1 MPGFFI
7 VFEGPDGSGTTRHSE
22 WLTERLRSEGKEV
35 VLTSEPTHGTHGE
48 KVRKAVRGEVE
59 MEPGDIQKAFSDDR
73 AEHVERLIQ
82 PALDE
87 GKVVITDR
95 YVPSTLV
102 YGEAAG
108 VSPVSLKRWNEG
120 FPKPDITFILLPPFE
135 VCLERLGKREENDE
149 FEKEAFQRK
158 VYEGY
163 ERYAAEHPEV
173 KVIDTSGEKEIVK
186 KEVFE
191 AILHLISI

>member
-1 MPGFFI
+1 MPKFFI

-22 WLTERLRSEGKEV
+22 WLAERLQKEGKEV
-35 VLTSEPTHGTHGE
+35 VLTSEPTHGVHGK
-48 KVRKAVRGEVE
+48 KVRAAVRGDVE
-59 MEPGDIQKAFSDDR
+59 MEPADIQKAFSDDR
-73 AEHVERLIQ
+73 AEHVEKVIQ

-87 GKVVITDR
+87 GKIVITDR

-108 VSPVSLKRWNEG
+108 VSPISLKRWNEG
-120 FPKPDITFILLPPFE
+120 FPKPDITFILMPSFD
-135 VCLERLGKREENDE
+135 VCAERLGDREENDE

-163 ERYAAEHPEV
+163 EKYAALHPEI
-173 KVIDTSGEKEIVK
+173 KVVDTSGEKEEVK
-186 KEVFE
+186 DEVWSFVS
-191 AILHLISI
+191 ANM

>member
-22 WLTERLRSEGKEV
+22 WLAERLKNEGKEI
-35 VLTSEPTHGTHGE
+35 VLTSEPTHGAHGE
-48 KVRKAVRGEVE
+48 KVRQAVRGEVE
-59 MEPGDIQKAFSDDR
+59 MNPADIQKAFSDDR
-73 AEHVERLIQ
+73 AEHVEKVIQ
-82 PALDE
+82 PALDD

-102 YGEAAG
+102 YGEATG
-108 VSPVSLKRWNEG
+108 VSPISLKRWNEG
-120 FPKPDITFILLPPFE
+120 FPKPDITFILLPPFD
-135 VCLERLGKREENDE
+135 VCLERINEREESDE

-163 ERYAAEHPEV
+163 EKYAALHPEI
-173 KVIDTSGEKEIVK
+173 KIIDTSGEKEIVK
-186 KEVFE
+186 EKVWETVVNSM
-191 AILHLISI
+191 A